1 MQPDSMVP
9 VMSRS
14 LLTPLAPSRRLRK
27 RRYRRILLWSL
38 FVSFFWLLMSP
49 QVSMAHLAY
58 ARVVRSDPDDLETL
72 RVPPQQVRLWFDE
85 PLDPSASFIAVVDD
99 NNQGVDE
106 GRTQVSSTNNHE
118 LTIGLE
124 PRLPAGTYTIVWQS
138 ASRQDGSLNDGT
150 LHFTVTRPDGS
161 VPERITR
168 PYLQPSPGLTQ
179 SHDTLLQ
186 GIFTALRFL
195 GPPLQTIGL
204 IFWLGG
210 QCWLFLFLLP
220 TLATQPEQN
229 ELRRAIQQRW
239 EQQWAPWLV
248 LLLLAVQGGALI
260 PTAGTVLDTRGALAF
275 QPATLVTVITSTRA
289 GLFWF
294 VQCLLLLFAFQ
305 LALARRLAWRRSQRQ
320 FAQKSSSWFLW
331 GNIILGLAL
340 LSLPLMASQA
350 SGSGHLAEEA
360 TVLLTPLSTLT
371 ALGGSFLHALAAVLW
386 IGSLLTLVLICLPV
400 LKREALLHQAHVLL
414 QILRWHTP
422 WAWVGVGLMA
432 LTGPLLVSI
441 HIPSWQEALT
451 SLYGGVFGLK
461 QLLVLGILL
470 LSAYHVFRWC
480 PQLRQSIRPL
490 ADQQREHEENDG
502 QEHLSPSVPQQTA
515 RQTKQ
520 QEALARQLLER
531 FYRILLAEALLGIG
545 VLLCAGVLTVL

>member
-1 MQPDSMVP
+1 MQPDSIVP
-9 VMSRS
+9 VVSRS

-27 RRYRRILLWSL
+27 GRYGRILLWSL
-38 FVSFFWLLMSP
+38 FVSLFWLLMSP

-58 ARVVRSDPDDLETL
+58 ARVVRSDPDDLATL
-72 RVPPQQVRLWFDE
+72 RVAPQQVRLWFDE

-99 NNQGVDE
+99 HNQGVDE
-106 GRTQVSSTNNHE
+106 GQTQVSSTNNHE

-161 VPERITR
+161 MPERITR

-179 SHDTLLQ
+179 SSGTLLQ
-186 GIFTALRFL
+186 GIFTTLRFL
-195 GPPLQTIGL
+195 EPPLQTIGL

-210 QCWLFLFLLP
+210 QCWLFLLMLP

-248 LLLLAVQGGALI
+248 LLLLLAQGGTLI
-260 PTAGTVLDTRGALAF
+260 LTTGTVFDTQGALAF
-275 QPATLVTVITSTRA
+275 QPATLVAVITSTRA

-294 VQCLLLLFAFQ
+294 VQFLLLLLAFQ
-305 LALARRLAWRRSQRQ
+305 LALARRLAWRRSQAAL
-320 FAQKSSSWFLW
+320 AQTTPPWLVWS
-331 GNIILGLAL
+331 NVILGLVMMG
-340 LSLPLMASQA
+340 LPLIASEV
-350 SGSGHLAEEA
+350 SGSGHQAEEA
-360 TVLLTPLSTLT
+360 SVPLTPLSTLT
-371 ALGGSFLHALAAVLW
+371 ALGGGFLHELAAVLW

-490 ADQQREHEENDG
+490 ADQQREKAENDG
-502 QEHLSPSVPQQTA
+502 QEHLSPSVSQQTA
-515 RQTKQ
+515 GQAKQ

-531 FYRILLAEALLGIG
+531 FYQIVLAEALLGIG